1 MIQLKNYPL
10 SNISLTPEI
19 LVVYVTRF
27 WDDKFNLNLNGG

>member
-19 LVVYVTRF
+19 LVVYVQDF
-27 WDDKFNLNLNGG
+27 GMIKFNLNLNGG